1 MTVPRHRAL
10 EFLRSR
16 SAHTMTH
23 LNGTL
28 LEHLMATEELLASWG
43 SSEEL
48 CLAGLCHAASGTD
61 GFAPSLVPWEDRTVL
76 ARVVGG
82 DVEESVYFYASCDRS
97 FLYPQLWRTG
107 PVCFRDRF
115 LDQTFEPAD
124 AALRDFIDLTL
135 ANELDVALARSHDV
149 RPVPAP
155 WIGPL
160 VDQMERWASPGA
172 RRGATRLLSTTPS

>member
-1 MTVPRHRAL
+1 MTVPRQRAL

-48 CLAGLCHAASGTD
+48 CRAGLCHAVYGTD
-61 GFAPSLVPWEDRTVL
+61 GFAPCLVPWEDRTVL

-82 DVEESVYFYASCDRS
+82 DVEESVYLYASCDRS
-97 FLYPQLWRTG
+97 FLYPQLSRTG

-115 LDQTFEPAD
+115 RDETFEPSD
-124 AALRDFIDLTL
+124 AALRDFVDLTL
-135 ANELDVALARSHDV
+135 ANELDVALARGHV
-149 RPVPAP
+149 APPVPPP

-160 VDQMERWASPGA
+160 VEQMEGRASPGA
-172 RRGATRLLSTTPS
+172 RRGVSRLLSTAPS